1 MRAVILMVLWLAV
14 AADAAA
20 EDPAPPVADQAK
32 TTAPAKDKAES
43 ELAATAKDDE
53 EFELPPGFKARKR
66 GDVTVYCIKGLST
79 GTRFKTE
86 SCYDK
91 DQLHDYLLAREQNNA
106 DFNRSRAV
114 CSTSA
119 ICAP

>member
-1 MRAVILMVLWLAV
+1 MLAV
-14 AADAAA
+14 LISFAVSVASAQETASAAAD
-20 EDPAPPVADQAK
+20 QSR
-32 TTAPAKDKAES
+32 TTEPAKVKAES
-43 ELAATAKDDE
+43 EAAATAKNDE
-53 EFELPPGFKARKR
+53 EFELPPGFKAKKR

-79 GTRFKTE
+79 GTRFEKE
-86 SCYDK
+86 ACYDK

-114 CSTSA
+114 CSTAA

>member
-1 MRAVILMVLWLAV
+1 MHSTILAV
-14 AADAAA
+14 LISFAVSVASAQETASAAAD
-20 EDPAPPVADQAK
+20 PAR
-32 TTAPAKDKAES
+32 TTEPAKVKAES
-43 ELAATAKDDE
+43 EAAATAKNDE

-79 GTRFKTE
+79 GTRFEAE

-114 CSTSA
+114 CSNAA